1 MSRWPRMIVPGV
13 AVHVI
18 QRGNN
23 RQPIFFTKNDY
34 VRFRTDLGIASQ
46 AYDCDIH
53 AYVLMTNHV
62 HLLLTPKSA
71 VAVSKMMQALGPRYV
86 RYINRRYRRS
96 GTLWEGRFRSS
107 VVGTD
112 RYLLA
117 CSRYIEL
124 NPVRAR
130 IVAGPSDYPYSSYAA
145 NAQGDVDPLV
155 VPQPAYL
162 ALANT
167 PEARCEAYKVMFLE
181 ALPADTLTRLRSATE
196 AGEVVGDSRFRAAI
210 ESVLARRVERD
221 SHGGDRRSAKFT
233 GRAHERERDL

>member
-1 MSRWPRMIVPGV
+1 MSRWPRMVVPGV

-23 RQPIFFTKNDY
+23 RQPIFFATDDY
-34 VRFRTDLGIASQ
+34 PRFRADLVITSQ
-46 AYDCDIH
+46 TYGCDIH

-62 HLLLTPKSA
+62 HLLLTPRCA
-71 VAVSKMMQALGPRYV
+71 GAVSRMMQALGPRYV
-86 RYINRRYRRS
+86 RYINGTYRRS

-107 VVGTD
+107 LVGTD

-124 NPVRAR
+124 NPVRAGM
-130 IVAGPSDYPYSSYAA
+130 VAGPSDYPYSSYAA
-145 NAQGDVDPLV
+145 NAQGDVDALV

-162 ALANT
+162 ALAST
-167 PEARCEAYKVMFLE
+167 PVARCEAYRLMFQE
-181 ALPADTLTRLRSATE
+181 TLPADTLTRLRSATE

-221 SHGGDRRSAKFT
+221 SHGGDRRSAKFRE
-233 GRAHERERDL
+233 RAHDRDL